1 MNNEIKGKDDT
12 WHYLEVNRGRYLC
25 SRHGGFCDSSDG
37 YSKVCPLCGDDCKG
51 SVDKN
56 NWQVNPIDRVLQ
68 VMKNLQSRSIRIIQ
82 ILSGVTGFLGLLSI
96 FKEDNPFTFLSDL
109 GYISWGFLALFIVC
123 FITSFICYLRSMP
136 HMKTTNLDGITGF
149 SKKPIDKWE
158 DYIAKHLAKFEW
170 YHTIGTR
177 SLAWSGGFLIL
188 FILAQLITPLICK

>member
-1 MNNEIKGKDDT
+1 MNNEIKKPTDK

-82 ILSGVTGFLGLLSI
+82 ILSGITGFLGLLSI
-96 FKEDNPFTFLSDL
+96 FKEDALSAYLSDIDTSSTNVLIAFIILFILSLVFYFLS
-109 GYISWGFLALFIVC
+109 IA
-123 FITSFICYLRSMP
+123 
-136 HMKTTNLDGITGF
+136 HMKTTEVKCWGICGGTKF
-149 SKKPIDKWE
+149 SKKTIRRWE
-158 DYIAKHLAKFEW
+158 QHIVKRLGWFESCHAFSNILLA
-170 YHTIGTR
+170 
-177 SLAWSGGFLIL
+177 LSGLCLIVFLL
-188 FILAQLITPLICK
+188 KQFI